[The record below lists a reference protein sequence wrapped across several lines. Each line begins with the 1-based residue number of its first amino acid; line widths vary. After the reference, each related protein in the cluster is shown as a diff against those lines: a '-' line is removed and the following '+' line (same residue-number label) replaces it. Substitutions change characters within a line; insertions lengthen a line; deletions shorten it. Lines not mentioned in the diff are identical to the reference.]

1 MARSTSSLSRGG
13 HTKGGILRRM
23 ARAYWDF
30 RDQLSTDEGLLL
42 MGPRIVI
49 PSCLREEYL
58 QRLHQGHLSATKV
71 QQNARQHLY
80 WPGLDADI
88 ADYTRRCQECIRR
101 SQPPKE
107 PLQAHE
113 VPQEPWERIT
123 MDYFY
128 MNGRLYILIC
138 DYFSKFP
145 FMFQVK
151 TTSFA
156 NLKDHLEELFSVE
169 GIPDEIMSDN
179 GPPFN
184 GKEFSSYLTGLGIRH
199 TTSSPNYPR
208 SNGFIERQIQT
219 VKRLI
224 EKANSSGRSHQEALT
239 GLRAQPLG
247 DGLPSPSE
255 ILHGRS
261 LVTRKASQVDL
272 TAVHQS
278 LIALQA
284 KYTKSHDKA
293 KRTKTQRALVIGEEV
308 YFLSGKNEWQI
319 GIVTGTTNTGRSYNI
334 LTDEGTS
341 LRRNRSHLKPRCHD
355 IPIISHTLPSR
366 TSRSSQSEITGKPLP
381 GTEHPPKVKYFPN
394 NNVPK
399 LVIRRVGDTAY
410 DSYIAET
417 LYPLKSAIKPRKQT
431 RFAGDPVTSVKTIPA
446 RRTRSHPP
454 KWTIKAEDPDLLIPL
469 ELSQSRADND
479 LNQDLGGDLS
489 VVSPRE
495 SHQSEETLPTV
506 PLGQF
511 QAHRSDDTTTKCI
524 AHSQYETPSQ
534 SEINSTIT
542 ENIVENIVTSQNA
555 TPSQRE
561 ILSETGTGTSS
572 SEDVTHS
579 DGDTPEDHLHQTGS
593 QSNNEEDCESRESAT
608 PSQSEIFS
616 GYNNSSNNNSDF
628 ETYISCQSEI
638 TSEYDASSEPSSREA
653 SNPSSPES
661 GNLSVRTVYSPTPE
675 MAIIHRTMHDA
686 IHAVREQ
693 QGRAVTR
700 SLLNQQK
707 AIAAS
712 KLQCNIQI
720 KRTSTP
726 EHPPMSNVP
735 PRRAR
740 ARSEKANGVTSGSS
754 EESDSEPQTS
764 RMARFQA
771 LKMWFETPTK
781 SEEESQSHGT
791 SKRQRLFRKTSS
803 QSATDCPS
811 KEYRTPGPS
820 RRLNGTASEGD

>member
-1 MARSTSSLSRGG
+1 
-13 HTKGGILRRM
+13 
-23 ARAYWDF
+23 
-30 RDQLSTDEGLLL
+30 
-42 MGPRIVI
+42 
-49 PSCLREEYL
+49 
-58 QRLHQGHLSATKV
+58 
-71 QQNARQHLY
+71 
-80 WPGLDADI
+80 
-88 ADYTRRCQECIRR
+88 
-101 SQPPKE
+101 
-107 PLQAHE
+107 
-113 VPQEPWERIT
+113 

-145 FMFQVK
+145 FLFQVK

-156 NLKDHLEELFSVE
+156 NLKDHLQELFSVE
-169 GIPDEIMSDN
+169 GIPDEILSDN

-184 GKEFSSYLTGLGIRH
+184 GKEFNSYLTGLGIRH

-261 LVTRKASQVDL
+261 LVTRKASPVDL
-272 TAVHQS
+272 TVVRQS

-293 KRTKTQRALVIGEEV
+293 RRSKTQRALVIGEEV

-319 GIVTGTTNTGRSYNI
+319 GIVTGTTDTGRSYNI

-355 IPIISHTLPSR
+355 IPIISHTLPFR
-366 TSRSSQSEITGKPLP
+366 TATPSQSEITGKPLP
-381 GTEHPPKVKYFPN
+381 EPQHPPKVKYSYNNKQNISFQDQYEQHPPKVYFPN

-431 RFAGDPVTSVKTIPA
+431 WFAGDPVTSVKTIPA

-454 KWTIKAEDPDLLIPL
+454 KWTI
-469 ELSQSRADND
+469 
-479 LNQDLGGDLS
+479 
-489 VVSPRE
+489 PRE

-511 QAHRSDDTTTKCI
+511 QAHRSDNTTTESI
-524 AHSQYETPSQ
+524 AHFQSATPSQ

-542 ENIVENIVTSQNA
+542 ENIVEYIVENIVTSQTT

-561 ILSETGTGTSS
+561 IFSETGTGTSS
-572 SEDVTHS
+572 SEDTTHS
-579 DGDTPEDHLHQTGS
+579 DGDTPEEHLHQTGS
-593 QSNNEEDCESRESAT
+593 QSNNEETSESRESAT

-616 GYNNSSNNNSDF
+616 SYNNNSNNNSDC
-628 ETYISCQSEI
+628 ETATSSQSEI

-771 LKMWFETPTK
+771 LKMRFETPTK
-781 SEEESQSHGT
+781 SKEESQSHGT
-791 SKRQRLFRKTSS
+791 FKRQRLFRKTSS

>member
-1 MARSTSSLSRGG
+1 M
-13 HTKGGILRRM
+13 
-23 ARAYWDF
+23 
-30 RDQLSTDEGLLL
+30 
-42 MGPRIVI
+42 
-49 PSCLREEYL
+49 
-58 QRLHQGHLSATKV
+58 
-71 QQNARQHLY
+71 
-80 WPGLDADI
+80 
-88 ADYTRRCQECIRR
+88 
-101 SQPPKE
+101 
-107 PLQAHE
+107 
-113 VPQEPWERIT
+113 
-123 MDYFY
+123 
-128 MNGRLYILIC
+128 
-138 DYFSKFP
+138 
-145 FMFQVK
+145 
-151 TTSFA
+151 
-156 NLKDHLEELFSVE
+156 
-169 GIPDEIMSDN
+169 
-179 GPPFN
+179 
-184 GKEFSSYLTGLGIRH
+184 
-199 TTSSPNYPR
+199 
-208 SNGFIERQIQT
+208 
-219 VKRLI
+219 
-224 EKANSSGRSHQEALT
+224 
-239 GLRAQPLG
+239 RAQPLG

-261 LVTRKASQVDL
+261 LVTRKASPVDL

-293 KRTKTQRALVIGEEV
+293 KRTKAQRALVIGEEV

-319 GIVTGTTNTGRSYNI
+319 GIVTGTTDTGRSYNI

-355 IPIISHTLPSR
+355 IPTISCTLPSR
-366 TSRSSQSEITGKPLP
+366 TSTPSQSEIIRKPLP
-381 GTEHPPKVKYFPN
+381 RPKHPPKVKCSYNNKQNISFQDQYEQHPPKVKYFPN

-399 LVIRRVGDTAY
+399 LVIRRIGDTTY
-410 DSYIAET
+410 DSYIAQT

-431 RFAGDPVTSVKTIPA
+431 RFAGDPVSSVKTIPA

-454 KWTIKAEDPDLLIPL
+454 KWTIEAEDLDLLIPI
-469 ELSQSRADND
+469 ELSQSRADSD

-495 SHQSEETLPTV
+495 SHQTEETLPTV

-511 QAHRSDDTTTKCI
+511 QAQRSDNTTTKSI
-524 AHSQYETPSQ
+524 AHYQTITPSQ

-542 ENIVENIVTSQNA
+542 ENIVENIVTFQTHTS
-555 TPSQRE
+555 SQRE
-561 ILSETGTGTSS
+561 IFSETGTGTSS
-572 SEDVTHS
+572 SEDMTHS
-579 DGDTPEDHLHQTGS
+579 DGDTPEEHLHQTGT
-593 QSNNEEDCESRESAT
+593 QSTNEETSESRETAT
-608 PSQSEIFS
+608 SSQSEIFS

-628 ETYISCQSEI
+628 ETYTSSQSEI
-638 TSEYDASSEPSSREA
+638 TTEYDASSEPCSREA
-653 SNPSSPES
+653 SRPSPES

-675 MAIIHRTMHDA
+675 MAIIHRTMYDA

-771 LKMWFETPTK
+771 LKMQFETPTM
-781 SEEESQSHGT
+781 SEEESPSHRT
-791 SKRQRLFRKTSS
+791 FKRQRLFRKTSS
-803 QSATDCPS
+803 QSATDCLS

>member
-1 MARSTSSLSRGG
+1 M
-13 HTKGGILRRM
+13 
-23 ARAYWDF
+23 
-30 RDQLSTDEGLLL
+30 
-42 MGPRIVI
+42 
-49 PSCLREEYL
+49 
-58 QRLHQGHLSATKV
+58 
-71 QQNARQHLY
+71 
-80 WPGLDADI
+80 
-88 ADYTRRCQECIRR
+88 
-101 SQPPKE
+101 
-107 PLQAHE
+107 
-113 VPQEPWERIT
+113 
-123 MDYFY
+123 
-128 MNGRLYILIC
+128 
-138 DYFSKFP
+138 
-145 FMFQVK
+145 
-151 TTSFA
+151 
-156 NLKDHLEELFSVE
+156 
-169 GIPDEIMSDN
+169 
-179 GPPFN
+179 
-184 GKEFSSYLTGLGIRH
+184 
-199 TTSSPNYPR
+199 
-208 SNGFIERQIQT
+208 
-219 VKRLI
+219 
-224 EKANSSGRSHQEALT
+224 
-239 GLRAQPLG
+239 RAQPLG

-261 LVTRKASQVDL
+261 LVIRKASQVDL
-272 TAVHQS
+272 TAVRQS

-293 KRTKTQRALVIGEEV
+293 KQTKTQRALVIGEEV

-319 GIVTGTTNTGRSYNI
+319 GIVTGTTDTGRSYNI

-341 LRRNRSHLKPRCHD
+341 LRRNRSHLKQRCHD

-366 TSRSSQSEITGKPLP
+366 TSTSSQSEITGKPLP
-381 GTEHPPKVKYFPN
+381 GTKHPPKVKYFPN

-454 KWTIKAEDPDLLIPL
+454 KWTIEAEDPDLLIPL

-495 SHQSEETLPTV
+495 SYQSEETLPTV

-511 QAHRSDDTTTKCI
+511 QAHRSDDTTTKYI
-524 AHSQYETPSQ
+524 AHSQHETPSQ
-534 SEINSTIT
+534 GEINSTIT
-542 ENIVENIVTSQNA
+542 ENIAENIVTSQNA

-561 ILSETGTGTSS
+561 IFSETGTGTNS

-579 DGDTPEDHLHQTGS
+579 DGDTPEDHLHQMGS

-616 GYNNSSNNNSDF
+616 DYNNSSNNNTDS
-628 ETYISCQSEI
+628 ENYTSSQSEI

-700 SLLNQQK
+700 SLLTQQK

-726 EHPPMSNVP
+726 EHPPTSNVP

-771 LKMWFETPTK
+771 LKMRFETPTK

-791 SKRQRLFRKTSS
+791 SKRQRLFRQTSS

-820 RRLNGTASEGD
+820 RRLNGTVSEGDGARPSSQEDQPHCRYCT

>member
-1 MARSTSSLSRGG
+1 MGWNGKCQLPEDQGSDCQECHQATPLLWPKETSHSTGGCLPKRTWCMLTTGWPANRIRQQELHRHWDQVHKHRKRAPCHCIRLSTVQHLCTGKAIYSGVQSQATGNDTPEEPCQCPPRLQRMLLQLQQYDVTIRYRPGKEMLLTDALSRCPSWASGEIKLDMRVDYIAFSKTWIAKLKDTTKEDPILG
-13 HTKGGILRRM
+13 TVYQLTQQGWPHQRRHTPRM

-30 RDQLSTDEGLLL
+30 RDQLFTDEGLLL

-113 VPQEPWERIT
+113 VPQEPWERIA

-145 FMFQVK
+145 FLFQVK

-169 GIPDEIMSDN
+169 GIPNEIMSDN

-219 VKRLI
+219 MKRLI

-247 DGLPSPSE
+247 DGLQSPSE
-255 ILHGRS
+255 ILHRRS
-261 LVTRKASQVDL
+261 LVTRKASPVDL
-272 TAVHQS
+272 TAVRQS

-293 KRTKTQRALVIGEEV
+293 KWTKTQRALVIGEEV

-319 GIVTGTTNTGRSYNI
+319 GIVTGTTDTGRSYNI

-355 IPIISHTLPSR
+355 IPIISCTLPSR
-366 TSRSSQSEITGKPLP
+366 TSTPSQSEITRKPLP
-381 GTEHPPKVKYFPN
+381 GPKHPPKAKYFYNNEQNISFQDQYEQHPPKVKYFPN
-394 NNVPK
+394 NSVPK

-431 RFAGDPVTSVKTIPA
+431 QSPV
-446 RRTRSHPP
+446 
-454 KWTIKAEDPDLLIPL
+454 
-469 ELSQSRADND
+469 SR
-479 LNQDLGGDLS
+479 
-489 VVSPRE
+489 P
-495 SHQSEETLPTV
+495 
-506 PLGQF
+506 
-511 QAHRSDDTTTKCI
+511 
-524 AHSQYETPSQ
+524 Y
-534 SEINSTIT
+534 
-542 ENIVENIVTSQNA
+542 
-555 TPSQRE
+555 
-561 ILSETGTGTSS
+561 
-572 SEDVTHS
+572 
-579 DGDTPEDHLHQTGS
+579 
-593 QSNNEEDCESRESAT
+593 
-608 PSQSEIFS
+608 
-616 GYNNSSNNNSDF
+616 
-628 ETYISCQSEI
+628 
-638 TSEYDASSEPSSREA
+638 
-653 SNPSSPES
+653 
-661 GNLSVRTVYSPTPE
+661 
-675 MAIIHRTMHDA
+675 
-686 IHAVREQ
+686 Q
-693 QGRAVTR
+693 QGGPGHT
-700 SLLNQQK
+700 LQNGP
-707 AIAAS
+707 S
-712 KLQCNIQI
+712 KL
-720 KRTSTP
+720 KT
-726 EHPPMSNVP
+726 
-735 PRRAR
+735 
-740 ARSEKANGVTSGSS
+740 
-754 EESDSEPQTS
+754 QTC
-764 RMARFQA
+764 
-771 LKMWFETPTK
+771 W
-781 SEEESQSHGT
+781 SQ
-791 SKRQRLFRKTSS
+791 
-803 QSATDCPS
+803 
-811 KEYRTPGPS
+811 
-820 RRLNGTASEGD
+820 

>member
-1 MARSTSSLSRGG
+1 M
-13 HTKGGILRRM
+13 
-23 ARAYWDF
+23 
-30 RDQLSTDEGLLL
+30 
-42 MGPRIVI
+42 
-49 PSCLREEYL
+49 
-58 QRLHQGHLSATKV
+58 
-71 QQNARQHLY
+71 
-80 WPGLDADI
+80 
-88 ADYTRRCQECIRR
+88 
-101 SQPPKE
+101 
-107 PLQAHE
+107 
-113 VPQEPWERIT
+113 
-123 MDYFY
+123 
-128 MNGRLYILIC
+128 
-138 DYFSKFP
+138 
-145 FMFQVK
+145 
-151 TTSFA
+151 
-156 NLKDHLEELFSVE
+156 
-169 GIPDEIMSDN
+169 
-179 GPPFN
+179 
-184 GKEFSSYLTGLGIRH
+184 
-199 TTSSPNYPR
+199 
-208 SNGFIERQIQT
+208 
-219 VKRLI
+219 
-224 EKANSSGRSHQEALT
+224 
-239 GLRAQPLG
+239 
-247 DGLPSPSE
+247 
-255 ILHGRS
+255 
-261 LVTRKASQVDL
+261 
-272 TAVHQS
+272 
-278 LIALQA
+278 
-284 KYTKSHDKA
+284 
-293 KRTKTQRALVIGEEV
+293 IGEEV

-319 GIVTGTTNTGRSYNI
+319 GIVTGTTDTGRSYNI

-355 IPIISHTLPSR
+355 IPIISHTLPFR
-366 TSRSSQSEITGKPLP
+366 TTTPSQSEITGKPLP
-381 GTEHPPKVKYFPN
+381 RPKHPPKVKYSYNYKQNISFQDQYEQHPPKVKYFPN

-399 LVIRRVGDTAY
+399 LVIRQVGDTAY
-410 DSYIAET
+410 DPYIADT
-417 LYPLKSAIKPRKQT
+417 LYPLKSAIKPGKQT
-431 RFAGDPVTSVKTIPA
+431 RFAGDQVSSVKTIPA

-469 ELSQSRADND
+469 ELSQSRANSD

-511 QAHRSDDTTTKCI
+511 QVQRSDNTTTKSI
-524 AHSQYETPSQ
+524 AHSQTKTPSQ

-542 ENIVENIVTSQNA
+542 ENIVENIVTSQTD

-561 ILSETGTGTSS
+561 IFSETGTGTSS

-579 DGDTPEDHLHQTGS
+579 DGDIPEDHLHQTGS
-593 QSNNEEDCESRESAT
+593 QSNNEEASNSRETAT

-628 ETYISCQSEI
+628 ETATSSQSEI

-653 SNPSSPES
+653 SRPSSPES

-675 MAIIHRTMHDA
+675 MAIIHRTMHDV
-686 IHAVREQ
+686 IQAVREQ
-693 QGRAVTR
+693 QGRAVMR

-754 EESDSEPQTS
+754 EESDTEPQTS

-771 LKMWFETPTK
+771 LKMPFETPTK
-781 SEEESQSHGT
+781 SEEESQSHRT
-791 SKRQRLFRKTSS
+791 FKRQRLFRKTSS